1 MVDRSHTTEPLNIG
15 KGLKIMK
22 MTIRILLIG
31 FLGFFGCSDGDDR
44 AGTYTGQPSPITPY
58 GRKCVKTITFEWT
71 AVPGATEYC
80 IWVQDLFETDI
91 IKRTYTSEEAGC
103 SADEL
108 TCSVTTGP
116 ESITQAVWQAQAC
129 NGNEC
134 GLWSDPLDFSISCG
148 MIIGP
153 RFIDNGDGTVTDTQ
167 SNFMWFK
174 DANSAGTMVQNE
186 AADYCFESDLG
197 GHTNWALPFLYQFR
211 TLFDTYDPDPP
222 IAWSERP
229 FVNILTSE
237 YWAGQQYFGCCF
249 YTLRIWHPVWWSSL
263 RMDLGNLGVWCVRH
277 YRY

>member
-1 MVDRSHTTEPLNIG
+1 
-15 KGLKIMK
+15 MK

-129 NGNEC
+129 TENEC
-134 GLWSDPLDFSISCG
+134 GPWSVQLDFSIMCMMG
-148 MIIGP
+148 Q
-153 RFIDNGDGTVTDTQ
+153 RFIDNGDGTV
-167 SNFMWFK
+167 K
-174 DANSAGTMVQNE
+174 DAETGCMWTKSAGV
-186 AADYCFESDLG
+186 G
-197 GHTNWALPFLYQFR
+197 GQIRQDTAWSHCR
-211 TLFDTYDPDPP
+211 TLILAGYDDWDLPTLPQLRSLVSPHHSMPTLPPDSPFVLDEEWQFWTVTEHPDPRE
-222 IAWSERP
+222 WVSEK
-229 FVNILTSE
+229 F
-237 YWAGQQYFGCCF
+237 YWNVSFNYGDIH
-249 YTLRIWHPVWWSSL
+249 YTIFNNYMAQSWPV
-263 RMDLGNLGVWCVRH
+263 RMCR
-277 YRY
+277 